1 MHSLDPATTTVAPQR
16 GRWIRITDGLQ
27 RAISHDALAVVAR
40 VSIAAIFFKS
50 GRTKVDG
57 FLTLK
62 EGTYELFRT
71 EYRLPLIPPDIAA
84 HISAYVETF
93 VPMLL
98 VAGLLTRPAAAV
110 LLAMTT
116 VIEVF
121 VYPDAWPTH
130 LSWAFILIY
139 LVARGGGRVS
149 VDHALGI
156 R

>member
-40 VSIAAIFFKS
+40 VSIAAIFFQS